1 MLSERPKKKK
11 RKRKNRK
18 REMNWTK
25 MVTYKQKKNRS
36 SKKPEDKSGS
46 LTFSLLLFGVENAKK
61 KNGLRL
67 LFKKKKMVSEIM
79 TVCNITKEKRKTK
92 QVSMIKKKK
101 EQFRIHSTHETEKER
116 QS

>member
-1 MLSERPKKKK
+1 MLSEIPKKK

-61 KNGLRL
+61 KKNGLRL
-67 LFKKKKMVSEIM
+67 LFKKKK
-79 TVCNITKEKRKTK
+79 R
-92 QVSMIKKKK
+92 
-101 EQFRIHSTHETEKER
+101 
-116 QS
+116 

>member
-1 MLSERPKKKK
+1 
-11 RKRKNRK
+11 
-18 REMNWTK
+18 
-25 MVTYKQKKNRS
+25 
-36 SKKPEDKSGS
+36 
-46 LTFSLLLFGVENAKK
+46 
-61 KNGLRL
+61 
-67 LFKKKKMVSEIM
+67 MVSEIM

>member
-1 MLSERPKKKK
+1 MLSEIPKKKK
-11 RKRKNRK
+11 KRKNRK

-61 KNGLRL
+61 KKTVYV
-67 LFKKKKMVSEIM
+67 FYSKKKNGK
-79 TVCNITKEKRKTK
+79 
-92 QVSMIKKKK
+92 
-101 EQFRIHSTHETEKER
+101 
-116 QS
+116 

>member
-1 MLSERPKKKK
+1 MLSEIPKKK

-61 KNGLRL
+61 KKRSTSSIQ
-67 LFKKKKMVSEIM
+67 KKKNGK
-79 TVCNITKEKRKTK
+79 
-92 QVSMIKKKK
+92 
-101 EQFRIHSTHETEKER
+101 
-116 QS
+116 

>member
-1 MLSERPKKKK
+1 MLSEIPKKK

-25 MVTYKQKKNRS
+25 MVTYKQKKTVQARS
-36 SKKPEDKSGS
+36 QKTKAG
-46 LTFSLLLFGVENAKK
+46 LLLFRCCCLEWKTQKK

>member
-1 MLSERPKKKK
+1 MLSEIPKKK

-61 KNGLRL
+61 KKRSTCSIQ
-67 LFKKKKMVSEIM
+67 KK
-79 TVCNITKEKRKTK
+79 
-92 QVSMIKKKK
+92 
-101 EQFRIHSTHETEKER
+101 
-116 QS
+116 